1 MIGDFFFEPLPV
13 RLGWVRPR
21 CRMRAETAQFHA
33 VVAQVL
39 QLVQHDVKIERRLFL
54 VEDVRPTADGEFLGH
69 CYASR
74 VSKDGVRSPHRDTHD
89 PTQRRED
96 SQRKSANTN
105 ASREFAKRSLAIL
118 PANPA

>member
-1 MIGDFFFEPLPV
+1 
-13 RLGWVRPR
+13 
-21 CRMRAETAQFHA
+21 MRAETAQFHA

-39 QLVQHDVKIERRLFL
+39 QLVQDDVKIERRLLL

-69 CYASR
+69 RYTPR

-105 ASREFAKRSLAIL
+105 ASREARETRFGEIARKSCLNFPAFLVIPASSCL
-118 PANPA
+118 PVV